1 MMDKIRRMNQMYDL
15 PISEVP
21 VCPGLRNL
29 TNFKSILKDEVK
41 EIGDVIVEDDRI
53 DRIVAFADLLADI
66 IVYCKSEALKFGIPI
81 DEVFNIVMESNF
93 SKLGE
98 DGKPIKDERGKFLKG
113 PNYWKPE
120 PKIKELILE
129 RIKQGDQF
137 NTWRCK

>member
-1 MMDKIRRMNQMYDL
+1 MKMDKIRKMNQMYDL

-21 VCPGLRNL
+21 VPASL
-29 TNFKSILKDEVK
+29 TKLINFQSILTEETK
-41 EIGDVIVEDDRI
+41 EIGDVITTSDEV
-53 DRIVAFADLLADI
+53 DRIVALADLLADI

-81 DEVFNIVMESNF
+81 DEVFDIVMESNF

-98 DGKPIKDERGKFLKG
+98 DGLPIKDERGKFLKG

-129 RIKQGDQF
+129 RIRTGGAK
-137 NTWRCK
+137 

>member
-1 MMDKIRRMNQMYDL
+1 MDKIRRMNKMYDL

-21 VCPGLRNL
+21 VCPGLVNL
-29 TNFKSILKDEVK
+29 TKFKSILSEEVDEISDIIPIDERV
-41 EIGDVIVEDDRI
+41 
-53 DRIVAFADLLADI
+53 DRIVAFADLLADV

-81 DEVFNIVMESNF
+81 DEVFDIVMESNF

-98 DGKPIKDERGKFLKG
+98 DGLPIKDERGKFLKG

-129 RIKQGDQF
+129 RIRQGGI
-137 NTWRCK
+137 